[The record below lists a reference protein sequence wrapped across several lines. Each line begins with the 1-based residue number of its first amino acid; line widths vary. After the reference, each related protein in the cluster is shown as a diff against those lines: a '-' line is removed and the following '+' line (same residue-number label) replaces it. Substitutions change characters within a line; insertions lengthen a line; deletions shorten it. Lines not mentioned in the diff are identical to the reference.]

1 VRRAGRQTPLPTTK
15 GRTAS
20 GVTLVNRST
29 DFRFERL
36 LVRTWDGRLP
46 SMEDDGNGIVHTA
59 DAHHSWQKLAFD
71 NEARELVIT
80 TSAGDQ
86 RVPLDQVLGIVFPPP
101 AEQKPAT
108 FRLTL
113 HGGIR
118 VSGELESCAADHIVF
133 KSSHIEEPME
143 VPLRELS
150 SIVSL
155 VPSTEAVPSLVGRQ
169 GYLEWKGS
177 RVRGV
182 LVDSSG
188 DQNASA
194 LVWQPWGSATPQPL
208 REGLSARIVY
218 NQRDPVDDSRSSAQP
233 ESTRRA
239 GAPQPPRPAPGL
251 FQMIFGSGQPGSP
264 VPGRV
269 VKKGSDA
276 TLYLRSGDRFP
287 GQLVSITESTA
298 HFESPVT
305 AAKSVPLGEIVM
317 WERDHGSQL
326 DALEPETRRRLLT
339 VPRMQRTN
347 PPTHL
352 LETFDG
358 DFLRGRLVGVEGE
371 TIVMEVRLDE
381 KRLALPTVRRIL
393 WLEHTSGTQ
402 GEEDAAGSGPP
413 VIADDSESP
422 LVLAVQRSNTR
433 LSFTPQRLADG
444 VLSGTSQHLGECQ
457 VKLSEIDI
465 LYLGAEVAAR
475 AQAEQVAKWK
485 MVPAKDPK
493 FVSEEE
499 DASPAASGTDAPLV
513 GQPAPDFRLKTL
525 DGKDIQLSTMRG
537 DVVVLDFFATWC
549 GPCVQAM
556 PEVDALADEF
566 AERGVKL
573 VAVNM
578 QEDAASV
585 KGLMERLKLEP
596 TVALDVDGATAE
608 KYSVTAIPQTVVID
622 REGKVARLFV
632 GGGPTFLAQ
641 LRESL
646 EALTTEVPATEP
658 GVEPDADSAA
668 EGS

>member
-1 VRRAGRQTPLPTTK
+1 
-15 GRTAS
+15 
-20 GVTLVNRST
+20 
-29 DFRFERL
+29 
-36 LVRTWDGRLP
+36 
-46 SMEDDGNGIVHTA
+46 
-59 DAHHSWQKLAFD
+59 
-71 NEARELVIT
+71 
-80 TSAGDQ
+80 
-86 RVPLDQVLGIVFPPP
+86 
-101 AEQKPAT
+101 
-108 FRLTL
+108 
-113 HGGIR
+113 
-118 VSGELESCAADHIVF
+118 
-133 KSSHIEEPME
+133 
-143 VPLRELS
+143 
-150 SIVSL
+150 
-155 VPSTEAVPSLVGRQ
+155 
-169 GYLEWKGS
+169 
-177 RVRGV
+177 
-182 LVDSSG
+182 
-188 DQNASA
+188 
-194 LVWQPWGSATPQPL
+194 
-208 REGLSARIVY
+208 
-218 NQRDPVDDSRSSAQP
+218 
-233 ESTRRA
+233 
-239 GAPQPPRPAPGL
+239 
-251 FQMIFGSGQPGSP
+251 MIFGSGQPGSP

-269 VKKGSDA
+269 VKKGNDA

-305 AAKSVPLGEIVM
+305 AAKSVPLSEIVM
-317 WERDHGSQL
+317 WERDHESQIDSL
-326 DALEPETRRRLLT
+326 DPETRRRLLT

-352 LETFDG
+352 IETFDG

-371 TIVMEVRLDE
+371 AIVMEVRLDE

-393 WLEHTSGTQ
+393 WLEHTSGIQ
-402 GEEDAAGSGPP
+402 GEEETAGSGPP
-413 VIADDSESP
+413 VVADGSESP
-422 LVLAVQRSNTR
+422 VVLAVQRSNTR

-444 VLSGTSQHLGECQ
+444 VLSGTSRHLGECQ

-485 MVPAKDPK
+485 MMPAKDPK

-499 DASPAASGTDAPLV
+499 DASPTVSGTDAPLV

-525 DGKDIQLSTMRG
+525 DGKDIQLSAMRG
-537 DVVVLDFFATWC
+537 EVVVLDFFATWC

-556 PEVDALADEF
+556 PEVDALAEEF
-566 AERGVKL
+566 AQRGVKL

-596 TVALDVDGATAE
+596 TVALDIDGATAE